1 MSEECRMANQDDD
14 NLTEEQKQ
22 LYRKTRVPHK
32 FCPNCGT
39 RNEAS
44 ADTCSNCGK
53 DISWM
58 RVPEP
63 VPYSEPPKQK
73 PKSLPEQQKV
83 FTPRVILVIAII
95 VALLFAF
102 ILVLILTTR
111 GKSAELY
118 PAALVVA
125 GLCRQGAWRGRRL
138 TGGRLTGRCAR
149 LRNANRR
156 GSCST
161 STSRR
166 PPS

>member
-1 MSEECRMANQDDD
+1 MADQDEDKV
-14 NLTEEQKQ
+14 TEEQKQ

-44 ADTCSNCGK
+44 ADTCVNCGK

-73 PKSLPEQQKV
+73 PKSLPEQQKF
-83 FTPRVILVIAII
+83 FTPRVILVIVII
-95 VALLFAF
+95 VALLVGL
-102 ILVLILTTR
+102 ILVLLLTTK

-125 GLCRQGAWRGRRL
+125 GLCGPGTWRGRRP
-138 TGGRLTGRCAR
+138 TGGRSTGRCAR
-149 LRNANRR
+149 RR
-156 GSCST
+156 CATRSGRCST

>member
-1 MSEECRMANQDDD
+1 MANQDDD

-22 LYRKTRVPHK
+22 LYRKTKVPHK

-73 PKSLPEQQKV
+73 PQSLPEQQKI
-83 FTPRVILVIAII
+83 FTPKVLII
-95 VALLFAF
+95 FT
-102 ILVLILTTR
+102 IIVLILIGFVLVLLLVTK

-118 PAALVVA
+118 PAALALA
-125 GLCRQGAWRGRRL
+125 GLCVPGALRMRL
-138 TGGRLTGRCAR
+138 PTTGRSTGLFAR
-149 LRNANRR
+149 RR
-156 GSCST
+156 TATHSGRCST